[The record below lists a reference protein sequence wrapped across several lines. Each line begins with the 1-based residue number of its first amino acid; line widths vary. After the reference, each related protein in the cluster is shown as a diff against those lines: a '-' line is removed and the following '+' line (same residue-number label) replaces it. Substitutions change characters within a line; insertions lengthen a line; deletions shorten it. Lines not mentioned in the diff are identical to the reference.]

1 MASADAELVRRRR
14 RPQVIHLLQNLEQ
27 LRVDVELLREKPL
40 DPFCKDLRGNAVP
53 SASIGHI
60 HHPLNLDP
68 ARRWVILMDGLLGK
82 NTFGLRPR
90 LGLTYQFYAT
100 GQ

>member
-14 RPQVIHLLQNLEQ
+14 RPQVMHLQNPEQ
-27 LRVDVELLREKPL
+27 LRVDVESLRETPL

-82 NTFGLRPR
+82 NTLRLRPR
-90 LGLTYQFYAT
+90 FGLTYQFYAT